1 MPRGYGYGSTMG
13 SWVLDYLTNWG
24 GELAFVVHCDARY
37 VGPAFVGDATLLTG
51 RVTRKEENPR
61 SKSGTVSV
69 DVETKNQDGMLI
81 TRAQAE
87 IRLPLK

>member
-1 MPRGYGYGSTMG
+1 
-13 SWVLDYLTNWG
+13 VLDYLTNWG

-51 RVTRKEENPR
+51 RVTKKEETPR
-61 SKSGTVSV
+61 ANSGIVSI
-69 DVETKNQDGMLI
+69 DVEMKNQTGMLL
-81 TRAQAE
+81 TKAQAE